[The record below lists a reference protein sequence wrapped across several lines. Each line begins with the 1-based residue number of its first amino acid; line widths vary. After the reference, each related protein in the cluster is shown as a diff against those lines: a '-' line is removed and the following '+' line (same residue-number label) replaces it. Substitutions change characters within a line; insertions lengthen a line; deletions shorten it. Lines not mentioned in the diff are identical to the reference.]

1 MRKFCKQFTWCSTPI
16 STSRSN
22 RWCSH
27 IRGPLVTTPLI
38 SSLVISDCSK
48 LRGRSSFLLLLLR
61 FLWVSVEEQI
71 NLQTTLLSNKNGN
84 VTNKTWNHHIS
95 NVILD
100 SIIN

>member
-1 MRKFCKQFTWCSTPI
+1 MDIREKILYPQIQGVT
-16 STSRSN
+16 
-22 RWCSH
+22 CSH

-38 SSLVISDCSK
+38 ISLVISYCSK
-48 LRGRSSFLLLLLR
+48 LRGRNSFLLLLLC

-71 NLQTTLLSNKNGN
+71 NLQTTLLSNKNGK

-100 SIIN
+100 NIIS